1 VVLCAITET
10 NTDKDEIEDVV
21 DEEQNVEYE
30 EEDVRDDVDKEEDLS
45 QRGWE

>member
-1 VVLCAITET
+1 M
-10 NTDKDEIEDVV
+10 EDVV

-45 QRGWE
+45 QHGWG